1 MPNTSCMIYMIPPA
15 NLHNPNSFNSFRTTS
30 KAVDAEEVTAV
41 EEPEE
46 PEAELVSPLTPRR
59 SHPALSCVD
68 RFGPPS
74 LERSGSEH
82 REGAVT
88 SLALLERARAWEWVK
103 DPPAGEEQVGQ
114 IQHRVGRF
122 PSSSLRFQSPANGGT
137 EGGVKTIE
145 GRFPG
150 CSSPNLSISS
160 KQSPSNACL
169 EAKEYS
175 SCQFIQA
182 NSFSSLIWISISLNS
197 GVFITSAFR
206 CFLITIVRYRRHAS
220 LFSSVT
226 NGGHCSP

>member
-1 MPNTSCMIYMIPPA
+1 MPS
-15 NLHNPNSFNSFRTTS
+15 
-30 KAVDAEEVTAV
+30 EV
-41 EEPEE
+41 PGFQ
-46 PEAELVSPLTPRR
+46 
-59 SHPALSCVD
+59 H
-68 RFGPPS
+68 F
-74 LERSGSEH
+74 
-82 REGAVT
+82 
-88 SLALLERARAWEWVK
+88 
-103 DPPAGEEQVGQ
+103 

-169 EAKEYS
+169 EAKKYS

-182 NSFSSLIWISISLNS
+182 NSFSSLIWSSISLNS

-206 CFLITIVRYRRHAS
+206 CFLMTSFRYRRHAS